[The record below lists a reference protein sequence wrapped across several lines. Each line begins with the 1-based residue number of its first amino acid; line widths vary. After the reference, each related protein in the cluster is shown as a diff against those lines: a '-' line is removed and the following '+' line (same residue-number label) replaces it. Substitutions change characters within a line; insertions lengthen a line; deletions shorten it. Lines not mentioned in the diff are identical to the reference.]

1 VKVIETEWNGYKFRS
16 RLEARWAVFFDNVG
30 IEYRYEPEGFD
41 IDGIWYLPDFYL
53 PKHSCWVEIK
63 PGDPSQEEMVKA
75 AALGYSQGPAY
86 IFHGEVWL
94 NGYDTLQFTNDP
106 VESPIDERLK
116 TIILET
122 VEKWGQEFI
131 EMEVM
136 PDHVHLLV
144 GCDPQFGI
152 HRLVKYIKG
161 ASSRSLRQEFPQLK
175 RRLPSLWTN
184 SYFVASVG
192 GVTLETLKRYVE
204 GQKDR

>member
-53 PKHSCWVEIK
+53 PKHNCWVEIK
-63 PGDPSQEEMVKA
+63 PSDPSQEEMAKA

-106 VESPIDERLK
+106 VESPRSHMKWALCVYCDALGLFDGGLWYHNWPCNCLRSRV
-116 TIILET
+116 TTDSAET
-122 VEKWGQEFI
+122 RYLG
-131 EMEVM
+131 
-136 PDHVHLLV
+136 H
-144 GCDPQFGI
+144 GGI
-152 HRLVKYIKG
+152 HDAPRLLAAYTV
-161 ASSRSLRQEFPQLK
+161 ARQMCF
-175 RRLPSLWTN
+175 
-184 SYFVASVG
+184 
-192 GVTLETLKRYVE
+192 
-204 GQKDR
+204 